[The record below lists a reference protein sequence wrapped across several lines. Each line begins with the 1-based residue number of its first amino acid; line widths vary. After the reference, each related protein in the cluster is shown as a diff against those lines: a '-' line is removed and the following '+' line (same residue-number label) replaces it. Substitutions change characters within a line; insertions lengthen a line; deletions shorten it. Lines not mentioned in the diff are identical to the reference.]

1 MQQKSAE
8 KTGED
13 QAMSEKDIMRIGK
26 ITQTAWRRSVRKH
39 LHTGD
44 GDVLFALSPWESCS
58 GFQTETGDGY
68 VWADAHVS
76 GDDAGTGYYAV
87 YHAAGELAARNVRA
101 RGAAVY
107 VMLPQG
113 SREEQLAGI
122 AAGVDRAC
130 RELEIPVTDFQGEV
144 SGAVVHTVVTVCA
157 AGVRQDQK
165 AQQDQKVWQ
174 DQRTQQGQEL
184 QQGQSP
190 QKMTA
195 VNSVKA
201 VWREAVA
208 QRDIIMCGYAGLEG
222 TLRILDEAQAE
233 LETRFVSAFLE
244 QTKGLT
250 VELTRPGQIL
260 KVFECDRNAS
270 VRQIGSGGIMAA
282 LWELSETAGIG
293 FEIDMPQIAL
303 KQETVEICEFYR
315 LNPYL
320 MTSAGSYLILTDAGE
335 AVIRALEET
344 GAHAVRL
351 GAARDQNARVI
362 QNGEEI
368 RYLDRPAPD
377 ELEIWR
383 SKR

>member
-1 MQQKSAE
+1 MKQKSAE

-13 QAMSEKDIMRIGK
+13 QAMSEKDIMRPGK
-26 ITQTAWRRSVRKH
+26 ITQTAWRRTAGRQIH
-39 LHTGD
+39 AEDDNNMFT
-44 GDVLFALSPWESCS
+44 LSPWETCS
-58 GFQTETGDGY
+58 GFQTEAGDGY
-68 VWADAHVS
+68 VWTDAHAA
-76 GDDAGTGYYAV
+76 GDNVRTGYYAV
-87 YHAAGELAARNVRA
+87 YHAAGELAARGVRA
-101 RGAAVY
+101 LGAAVY

-122 AAGVDRAC
+122 AAGVERAC

-144 SGAVVHTVVTVCA
+144 SGAVVHTVVSVSA

-165 AQQDQKVWQ
+165 KMPAANSAKTS
-174 DQRTQQGQEL
+174 RQE
-184 QQGQSP
+184 
-190 QKMTA
+190 A
-195 VNSVKA
+195 A
-201 VWREAVA
+201 AHRE
-208 QRDIIMCGYAGLEG
+208 IIMCGYAGLEG
-222 TLRILDEAQAE
+222 TLRILDEAQTE

-250 VELTRPGQIL
+250 VELARPGQIL

-270 VRQIGSGGIMAA
+270 VRQIGSGGILAA
-282 LWELSETAGIG
+282 LWELAETAGIG

-320 MTSAGSYLILTDAGE
+320 MTSAGSYLILTGKGE
-335 AVIRALEET
+335 DVIRALEET
-344 GAHAVRL
+344 GAQAVRL

-362 QNGEEI
+362 KNGGEI

>member
-13 QAMSEKDIMRIGK
+13 QEMSEKDIMRIGK

-39 LHTGD
+39 LHIGD
-44 GDVLFALSPWESCS
+44 GDMLFALSPWETCS

-107 VMLPQG
+107 VMLAQG

-144 SGAVVHTVVTVCA
+144 SGAVVHTVVTVSA
-157 AGVRQDQK
+157 AGVR
-165 AQQDQKVWQ
+165 Q

-184 QQGQSP
+184 LQGQSP
-190 QKMTA
+190 QKTTA
-195 VNSVKA
+195 ANSVKA
-201 VWREAVA
+201 FRREAAA
-208 QRDIIMCGYAGLEG
+208 QREIIMCGYAGLEG

-250 VELTRPGQIL
+250 VELASPGQIL
-260 KVFECDRNAS
+260 KVFESDRNAS

>member
-13 QAMSEKDIMRIGK
+13 QEMSEKDIMRIGK
-26 ITQTAWRRSVRKH
+26 ITQTAWCRSVRKH
-39 LHTGD
+39 LHIGD
-44 GDVLFALSPWESCS
+44 GDMLFALSPWETCS
-58 GFQTETGDGY
+58 GFRTETGDGY

-107 VMLPQG
+107 VMLAQG

-144 SGAVVHTVVTVCA
+144 SGAVVHTVVSVSA

-165 AQQDQKVWQ
+165 AAN
-174 DQRTQQGQEL
+174 G
-184 QQGQSP
+184 
-190 QKMTA
+190 
-195 VNSVKA
+195 VKTFR
-201 VWREAVA
+201 REAAA
-208 QRDIIMCGYAGLEG
+208 QREIIMCGYAGLEG
-222 TLRILDEAQAE
+222 TLRILDEAQTE

-250 VELTRPGQIL
+250 VELARPGQIL

-270 VRQIGSGGIMAA
+270 VRQIGSGGILAA